1 MHFFKY
7 MNQISIQE
15 YMAVDVDLRNSAKT
29 VIFIEL
35 WFLYLAIQFSKSSR
49 NFLKRV

>member
-1 MHFFKY
+1 

-15 YMAVDVDLRNSAKT
+15 CMAVDVDLRNSAKT

-35 WFLYLAIQFSKSSR
+35 WFLYLAIQFSK
-49 NFLKRV
+49 K